1 MPANLPHEHHV
12 VRYVSYQRTRRD
24 ENDRVV
30 GILSEAFRLRPDEA
44 GLSVTW
50 VEHFPGEWNEAL
62 QAAVAAIRRTT
73 NVRKKSAFT
82 WGLVETIHQT
92 CRSRGHGVR
101 IIHAPEDGNTG
112 HSEIRQLP
120 REDELLLELLA
131 TDAFADFRLN
141 AAIP

>member
-73 NVRKKSAFT
+73 NVGKIGQRTSARRVLSPG
-82 WGLVETIHQT
+82 GLLR
-92 CRSRGHGVR
+92 RSTRL
-101 IIHAPEDGNTG
+101 ADPEDTVFG
-112 HSEIRQLP
+112 SSMRQ
-120 REDELLLELLA
+120 R
-131 TDAFADFRLN
+131 T
-141 AAIP
+141 AIPGTRKFVSYLARMSCY